1 MASSAAK
8 AMMVTALLAL
18 ITLQALM
25 VMMQVGGQ
33 SKLRLRHLGLVRRV
47 PASRKRGGLAACIRV
62 SNRRFW
68 RAP

>member
-1 MASSAAK
+1 MASSAAR

-47 PASRKRGGLAACIRV
+47 LCVPADRHRTPLI
-62 SNRRFW
+62 
-68 RAP
+68 